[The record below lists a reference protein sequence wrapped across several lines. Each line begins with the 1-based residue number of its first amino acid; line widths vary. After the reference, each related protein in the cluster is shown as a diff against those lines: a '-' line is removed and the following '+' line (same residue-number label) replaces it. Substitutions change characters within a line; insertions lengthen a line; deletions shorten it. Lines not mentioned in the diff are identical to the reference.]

1 MPSSWTHLIRFIA
14 EEDGQI
20 HLGEVDPSKFP
31 DVGLAIL
38 DGKKVDAKLV
48 TGSIYDGV
56 VTDKTVTVARV
67 SSNLTCAFPVLP
79 YTFRQLPNECPFLA
93 PVSTIRRPSPSHPLP
108 RPQLPRSCKRSE
120 HAHSRR
126 PRALRQA
133 PNRA

>member
-20 HLGEVDPSKFP
+20 HLGEVDPAKFP

-67 SSNLTCAFPVLP
+67 SSNLIHAFPILP
-79 YTFRQLPNECPFLA
+79 SGFRQLPNKYPFLA
-93 PVSTIRRPSPSHPLP
+93 LVSTIRRSGPSHPLP
-108 RPQLPRSCKRSE
+108 RPQLPRSCKGSK

-126 PRALRQA
+126 SRPLR
-133 PNRA
+133 